1 MLTLFATMIAE
12 LTAIA
17 IVAALAWLLHRMVLR
32 YLGGDHRRS
41 R

>member
-17 IVAALAWLLHRMVLR
+17 IVAALVSLLQRMVLR
-32 YLGGDHRRS
+32 YLGDNHRRL